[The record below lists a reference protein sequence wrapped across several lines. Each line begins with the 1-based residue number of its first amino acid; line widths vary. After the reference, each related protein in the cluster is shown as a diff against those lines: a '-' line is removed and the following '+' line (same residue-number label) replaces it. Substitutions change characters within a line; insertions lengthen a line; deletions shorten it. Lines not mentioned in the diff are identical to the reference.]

1 VNAGANLRRYA
12 PLAAVLAALPLLAFG
27 PQERTGLTHWA
38 LLVGISDYI
47 NFADVEG
54 GDLPGAEHD
63 ARRVRDVLVMKEY
76 VPEQNIRLLLNQE
89 ATRAA
94 IEASITGW
102 LTENARPG
110 DNVTI
115 FFAGHGS
122 QMWDESGDEDDGLD
136 ETIAPAD
143 VVATSTEFDISDD
156 TFNEWLSAL
165 PTQNV
170 VVILDN
176 CNSGTGTRDV
186 TPFSRGRLLAR
197 DMSQVERPTAARR
210 ALPGQE
216 DASGFDAAEM
226 RVLELAAAQ
235 PHQVAVDA
243 FFPGADGAEAFHGGA
258 FTTFL
263 VQQLWKADTDVTY
276 EEVFQSAHEALKRN
290 RFQQDPYLSTEVALK
305 DRPLFFVEG
314 VTRGV
319 SRVSLPVTAVSG
331 ATAQLGAG
339 LGLGI
344 TPGSVFETE
353 SGARLVVSSVGQ
365 RTTDA
370 RVVSGR
376 VRQGDLADLRAHRYA
391 PSRLIVSTAGIESRI
406 GTALGT
412 ELGASAGI
420 MLVGREDA
428 FAHLIVRRGGDEL
441 RVVGS
446 DGFPRHTGIG
456 TDVGGITRLA
466 DALRK
471 EAASKRLADMDN
483 PAQAFGVRLELPE
496 GKTEFGLGEEVAFTI
511 ESERDGY
518 LTLVDLGTDGT
529 VAVLLPNAETRSVR
543 VSAGRPL
550 TFPEPGGALMF
561 VAQEPAGTGLV
572 RAFVTDRP
580 LDVTIPAGEEYAFGG
595 EELAARIATALTSV
609 AGELEGAV
617 RLDSWGT
624 ASVVYE
630 IQN

>member
-1 VNAGANLRRYA
+1 VKRYA
-12 PLAAVLAALPLLAFG
+12 SLIALLAVLPLLAFG
-27 PQERTGLTHWA
+27 PQERTAATHWA

-47 NFADVEG
+47 NFPDAEG

-76 VPEQNIRLLLNQE
+76 VPESNIRMLLNAG

-94 IEASITGW
+94 IQEAITGW
-102 LTENARPG
+102 LVQSARPG

-143 VVATSTEFDISDD
+143 VVATSTENDISDD
-156 TFNEWLSAL
+156 TFNEWLGAL
-165 PTQNV
+165 PTDNV

-197 DMSQVERPTAARR
+197 DMSRVPRPAAASRR
-210 ALPGQE
+210 ALGGQE
-216 DASGFDAAEM
+216 DATGFDATET

-235 PHQVAVDA
+235 PYQVAVDA
-243 FFPGADGAEAFHGGA
+243 FFPAGEGTEAFHGGA

-263 VQQLWKADTDVTY
+263 VQQLWKAGNEVSY
-276 EEVFQSAHEALKRN
+276 EEVFEGAYEALKRN
-290 RFQQDPYLSTEVALK
+290 RFEQDPYISTEVSLK

-314 VTRGV
+314 GTRGTAQV
-319 SRVSLPVTAVSG
+319 ALPVTTVTGGRAE
-331 ATAQLGAG
+331 LGAG

-344 TPGSVFETE
+344 TPGSVFETT
-353 SGARLVVSSVGQ
+353 SGARMIVETVGQ
-365 RTTDA
+365 RASET
-370 RVVSGR
+370 RVVSGA
-376 VRQGDLADLRAHRYA
+376 VASGDEARLVAYRYA
-391 PSRLIVSTAGIESRI
+391 TSPLLVSVAGIESRLA
-406 GTALGT
+406 GLLRDEVG
-412 ELGASAGI
+412 GAAG
-420 MLVGREDA
+420 VRVVDREDA

-446 DGFPRHTGIG
+446 DGFVRHAGIG
-456 TDVGGITRLA
+456 VDAQGITRLTA
-466 DALRK
+466 ALRK

-483 PAQAFGVRLELPE
+483 PAQGFGVRLELLD
-496 GKTEFGLGEEVAFTI
+496 GKTAFGVGEEIGFTV
-511 ESERDGY
+511 ESGRDGF

-529 VAVLLPNAETRSVR
+529 VAVLLPNAETRSVP
-543 VSAGRPL
+543 VTAGRAFTYPD
-550 TFPEPGGALMF
+550 PGGALAF
-561 VAQEPAGTGLV
+561 TALEPTGTGLV
-572 RAFVTDRP
+572 RAFVTARP
-580 LDVTIPAGEEYAFGG
+580 LDITIPAGEEYATGG
-595 EELAARIATALTSV
+595 EELAGRIGAALASV
-609 AGELEGAV
+609 AGQLEGAV
-617 RLDSWGT
+617 RLDTWGT

-630 IQN
+630 ILD